1 MSILD
6 QIKASRLSKQGRT
19 NPSGIFEGTPENVAL
34 VRRGVEVPTA
44 STVIPPIINP
54 TDVTFNALQQ
64 PTYLDFLKSSP
75 TR

>member
-1 MSILD
+1 MSILE
-6 QIKASRLSKQGRT
+6 QIKASKLSKQGRT

-34 VRRGVEVPTA
+34 VRRGVEVPTV

-64 PTYLDFLKSSP
+64 PTYLDFIKSSP